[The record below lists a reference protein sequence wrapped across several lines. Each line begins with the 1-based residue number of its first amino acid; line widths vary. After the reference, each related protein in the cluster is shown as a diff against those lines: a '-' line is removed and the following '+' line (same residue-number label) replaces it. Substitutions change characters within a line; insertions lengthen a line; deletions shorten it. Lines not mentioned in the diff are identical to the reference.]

1 MYDTTKRLAD
11 ISAGVGVDMGRIIL
25 AYGQVRSAEFLK
37 GTELRQFTEAGIPLL
52 EQLRKKFEELGE
64 TGITVGDVFDKI
76 SKREVSFQMVKDVLW
91 DLTNEGGQFYNMQ
104 GALADTLAGKLSN
117 LRDAYDVMLA
127 DIAESNNNTLSK
139 GLDLI
144 TTR

>member
-1 MYDTTKRLAD
+1 
-11 ISAGVGVDMGRIIL
+11 
-25 AYGQVRSAEFLK
+25 
-37 GTELRQFTEAGIPLL
+37 
-52 EQLRKKFEELGE
+52 
-64 TGITVGDVFDKI
+64 
-76 SKREVSFQMVKDVLW
+76 MVKDVLW

-127 DIAESNNNTLSK
+127 DIAESNYSTLSK

-144 TTR
+144 SDTMSILEELSDIILTVVATYGSYKAAIMTFTVYLKVYNSSFGVSGLINFL

>member
-1 MYDTTKRLAD
+1 MDK
-11 ISAGVGVDMGRIIL
+11 
-25 AYGQVRSAEFLK
+25 VRSAEFLK

-52 EQLRKKFEELGE
+52 EQLRKKFELGE

-76 SKREVSFQMVKDVLW
+76 SRRRSLSRWLRMSFGT
-91 DLTNEGGQFYNMQ
+91 TNEGGQFYNMQ
-104 GALADTLAGKLSN
+104 GALADTLASKLAN

-127 DIAESNNNTLSK
+127 DIAQSNNSTLSK

-144 TTR
+144 TDMMKVIGRGYLNIY